1 MSYQKSKNESNKLVN
16 KLELAHQSP
25 NKTNSS
31 KSPSSPHLLDGTPT
45 YHQDINMNT
54 SGTKKNSCKTN
65 KNIPEPEKLQTQTR
79 ISNRHLWETNSQ
91 KLNTKAGICE
101 KSKK

>member
-1 MSYQKSKNESNKLVN
+1 MNLNLNQLINPLIKRTAQSHHHHRIYWME
-16 KLELAHQSP
+16 HQ
-25 NKTNSS
+25 
-31 KSPSSPHLLDGTPT
+31 PT
-45 YHQDINMNT
+45 IKISNMNT

-91 KLNTKAGICE
+91 KLNTKAGICG